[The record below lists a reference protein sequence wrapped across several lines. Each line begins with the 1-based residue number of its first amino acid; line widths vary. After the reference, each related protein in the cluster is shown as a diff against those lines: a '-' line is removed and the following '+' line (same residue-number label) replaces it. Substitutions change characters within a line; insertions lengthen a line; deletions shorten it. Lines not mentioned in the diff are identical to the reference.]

1 MLIKC
6 SSDFLGVIEQDPV
19 RPLDFLGGPLRSYEE
34 PFEVYALIDK
44 QGFGVVTHAVV
55 CVAYTWF
62 VPETEED
69 LLEAAKDPQR
79 GDIVV
84 PYSLWSNQK
93 GAGRKLINALLHAL
107 KGQHRVVTMS
117 PKTEQA
123 ARFHLGNGARL
134 LQENK
139 LTNNFEYVTEVTTGG
154 KNNY

>member
-1 MLIKC
+1 VLIKC
-6 SSDFLGVIEQDPV
+6 SADFIHAIEQDPV
-19 RPLDFLGGPLRSYEE
+19 RPLNFIGGPLRRFEE

-93 GAGRKLINALLHAL
+93 GAGRKLINSLLHAL

-134 LQENK
+134 LQENEFS
-139 LTNNFEYVTEVTTGG
+139 NNFEYDTGVADG
-154 KNNY
+154 KDNY